1 VWRTGG
7 TKTRTGDQL
16 DDFLEAR
23 AAKLETN
30 ANDDSTIISFNCLKG
45 DFDDVFAA
53 FRELLQEPAFR
64 EDKIDLVKR
73 QLYGV
78 ISRRNDEI
86 DDIASREAAK
96 LAYGKDNPYVRVAEY
111 ATVAAVTRQDL
122 VTWHDKYVHPSNI
135 IFGVT
140 GDFDSNAMEQLIRKT
155 FESWPAGTRVQE
167 PKIDFTPAKPGIYF
181 VAKEDV
187 DQSSVQLVGVGIE
200 RKNPDYYPVTVMNE
214 VLSGGFASRLIS
226 NLRSKLGLAYS
237 VGGGVGSAWDHPGMD
252 NFGMSTKSATTKD
265 AIVGLKH
272 ELGDLI
278 VHPPTPEEM
287 KRAKDAILNSFVFN
301 FDSKQKVLA
310 EKMRYEFYGYPLD
323 FLERYRSEIEKVT
336 VDDVNRVAK
345 KYLHPEQYPTLVV
358 GNSAEIGNQL
368 TSLGAVTPVD
378 ISIPPPPA
386 QSEQPGAA
394 AQQQPPSR

>member
-1 VWRTGG
+1 
-7 TKTRTGDQL
+7 
-16 DDFLEAR
+16 
-23 AAKLETN
+23 
-30 ANDDSTIISFNCLKG
+30 
-45 DFDDVFAA
+45 
-53 FRELLQEPAFR
+53 
-64 EDKIDLVKR
+64 
-73 QLYGV
+73 
-78 ISRRNDEI
+78 
-86 DDIASREAAK
+86 
-96 LAYGKDNPYVRVAEY
+96 
-111 ATVAAVTRQDL
+111 
-122 VTWHDKYVHPSNI
+122 
-135 IFGVT
+135 
-140 GDFDSNAMEQLIRKT
+140 
-155 FESWPAGTRVQE
+155 
-167 PKIDFTPAKPGIYF
+167 
-181 VAKEDV
+181 
-187 DQSSVQLVGVGIE
+187 
-200 RKNPDYYPVTVMNE
+200 
-214 VLSGGFASRLIS
+214 
-226 NLRSKLGLAYS
+226 
-237 VGGGVGSAWDHPGMD
+237 MD